1 MLPTGTEKSVV
12 VKLLRA
18 EYERR
23 SKLMPLS
30 WFNTIQLPLEN
41 VYTRLKIVSRRKA
54 DFQLENVEVDMY
66 DIFKAPGKGVLT
78 QVEGRPRT
86 IPPFENPATKLK
98 VFQPRK
104 CGIQLNNDEVEM
116 YDIFKDLKKGEDVMT
131 LVEGSPGI
139 GKTTFCLKLAYDWAR
154 ETVPT
159 NSSFPKL
166 EFVLFLKCRDIDKD
180 IMEAIKAQLFPEDMK
195 EETWTKFS
203 EFIKDIHNQ
212 EKILIILDGLDE
224 LPEKSQH
231 FVDKLLRRR
240 ILPFCYVLVTCRQEK
255 GIDVRKNFEFDL
267 LLEIKGFT
275 EDDAY
280 CYIKKHFQNV
290 GPKHSSKGETLAKE
304 VKENTLLNALRNN
317 PLNLLLLCVIYED
330 YDGKLPTSRTE
341 LYQVIVQCLLR
352 RYCVKHSLAVPEDN
366 TLEKRFGEDI
376 LALGEL
382 AWTCLLNDRQSFR
395 EEELAEREVRNKNLV
410 ARKIGLLYK
419 EERLKRILR
428 SQYEYW
434 FLHKTFQ
441 EYLAAA
447 FVTHKLQK
455 GELNVFQ
462 YTTFDDLVQKY
473 PQVFLFVSGMLGEKA
488 TMLFTQIGEQLKEK
502 KDWDWKKC
510 SKQASTFF
518 VEGFSE
524 SGHAEQMALTLCSYI
539 PFPQQVEINVLSN
552 VFSDTEYNI
561 FQVLEACGSFCNLQ
575 QPVILTVHEKRVPQ
589 RFHVMYLDVI
599 AKYIQSCSQI
609 QTLNIFTPAVTSE
622 LANALHNGLSGNKTL
637 SEFTLQI
644 CGSFP
649 CDAAFVIGESLAA
662 RKALRKVTF
671 QLDSVWGETI
681 ASAIEPALSAD
692 TVMKSVDLNVRGS
705 LCDIAV
711 HSLGKLLSNKA
722 LASFS
727 LNISGDVQELV
738 AAVIC
743 RGIPQQTA
751 LKSLAFSVDGNLSL
765 SGVNALQNSLLE
777 NRSLSDLVLS
787 LHGQI
792 PGNWQSVVENL
803 RSVKKGSVNF
813 SFYPDPASSITCN
826 QVAHFRPAVVQRGL
840 ETKHHFTV
848 VLWGELKCGGAEDLC
863 EILVRVPLTSLTL
876 KVHGKLSDSVANILK
891 RYIGRQNTLSSL
903 TIDIWRKLAPGT
915 GTLLQEL
922 SDNNVTVQV
931 KEHVVPKEACNALEM
946 SIENPASLTAMFS
959 EVKNTRKE
967 RISLKI
973 INDDE
978 VISDWPRLLGD
989 ALAETTSLTTLD
1001 LTVSNYRINP
1011 GIGKDVGDSL
1021 LRSSSLTVLSLTIS
1035 SYSNMARGWECMLIN
1050 SLAKMAS
1057 LTTLS
1062 LAIDDRGKVRKF
1074 EEDLM
1079 AVRSLSTLSV
1089 VINGSNLN
1097 YFWDKFLRKCLEEC
1111 DLLTKL
1117 CLTSN
1122 NHEEEHEN
1130 DPDDDTFDYFFSY
1143 VNSTENDDDDSV
1155 DCSFSDDSWVE
1166 GLRFGLARTTSL
1178 KELNMTINNITCTGS
1193 AWRDVLIMRPP
1204 ENKSITSLTITVSDY
1219 EYLSYENWVL
1229 PLKRCLAKSKSLTTL
1244 TLTVNDYSEGKQH
1257 DCWFYGLRQNVVFPK
1272 NTSLTDL
1279 NLTVNIRSEVSE
1291 DWLPSFCDFLMMN
1304 CSSLRTVR
1312 LQVNNRCATGESRI
1326 YDFSELRLKYQ
1337 SLSTFELSVTF
1348 YGE

>member
-1 MLPTGTEKSVV
+1 ML
-12 VKLLRA
+12 R
-18 EYERR
+18 
-23 SKLMPLS
+23 PLS
-30 WFNTIQLPLEN
+30 WLNTMQLPLKN

-54 DFQLENVEVDMY
+54 DFQEEGDAKDMY
-66 DIFKAPGKGVLT
+66 DLFTAFNKG
-78 QVEGRPRT
+78 
-86 IPPFENPATKLK
+86 N
-98 VFQPRK
+98 
-104 CGIQLNNDEVEM
+104 
-116 YDIFKDLKKGEDVMT
+116 DVMT

-139 GKTTFCLKLAYDWAR
+139 GKTTFCLKLAFDWALER
-154 ETVPT
+154 VPA
-159 NSSFPKL
+159 NSSFHNL
-166 EFVLFLKCRDIDKD
+166 EFVLLLKCRKIDKD
-180 IMEAIKAQLFPEDMK
+180 IMETIKEQLLPEDME
-195 EETWTKFS
+195 EETRTKFS
-203 EFIKDIHNQ
+203 AFIKDTHNQ

-224 LPEKSQH
+224 LPEKSKH

-240 ILPFCYVLVTCRQEK
+240 ILPFCYVLVTSQQEK

-275 EDDAY
+275 DDDAY
-280 CYIKKHFQNV
+280 CYIKRHFQNV
-290 GPKHSSKGETLAKE
+290 GPKHSSKGQRLAKE
-304 VKENTLLNALRNN
+304 MKENTLLNALRNN

-352 RYCVKHSLAVPEDN
+352 RYCAKHSLVVPEDN
-366 TLEKRFGEDI
+366 TVETRFDEDI

-382 AWTCLLNDRQSFR
+382 AWTCLLNDRQSFY

-419 EERLKRILR
+419 EERLKRILK

-447 FVTHKLQK
+447 FITHKLKK

-488 TMLFTQIGEQLKEK
+488 TVLFTQIGEQLKVK
-502 KDWDWKKC
+502 NGWYWKRC
-510 SKQASTFF
+510 SKQVSTFF
-518 VEGFSE
+518 VEGFNE

-552 VFSDTEYNI
+552 IFSDTEYNI
-561 FQVLEACGSFCNLQ
+561 FQVLEACESFCNLQ

-599 AKYIQSCSQI
+599 AKYIQSCSQT
-609 QTLNIFTPAVTSE
+609 QTLNIFTPAVTSK
-622 LANALHNGLSGNKTL
+622 LANALHNGLSGNTTL
-637 SEFTLQI
+637 SEFTPQI

-649 CDAAFVIGESLAA
+649 CDAAVVLGESLAA

-692 TVMKSVDLNVRGS
+692 TVLKSVDLNVSGS
-705 LCDIAV
+705 LCDTAV

-738 AAVIC
+738 TAVIC
-743 RGIPQQTA
+743 RGIRQQTA
-751 LKSLAFSVDGNLSL
+751 LKSLAFGVDGNLSL

-787 LHGQI
+787 LRGQI
-792 PGNWQSVVENL
+792 PDSWQSVVENL

-813 SFYPDPASSITCN
+813 SFYPDPASSVTCN

-848 VLWGELKCGGAEDLC
+848 VLWGELKCGGAKDLC

-876 KVHGKLSDSVANILK
+876 KVHGKLSDGVANILK

-903 TIDIWRKLAPGT
+903 TSDIWRKLAPGT

-1001 LTVSNYRINP
+1001 LTVSNYRMNP
-1011 GIGKDVGDSL
+1011 GTGKDLGDSL
-1021 LRSSSLTVLSLTIS
+1021 LRSSSFTVLSLTIS
-1035 SYSNMARGWECMLIN
+1035 NYSNMRRGWECMLIN
-1050 SLAKMAS
+1050 SFAKMAS

-1062 LAIDDRGKVRKF
+1062 LAIDDRGKLGKF

-1079 AVRSLSTLSV
+1079 AVRFLSTLSV

-1122 NHEEEHEN
+1122 NHGEEHEN

-1143 VNSTENDDDDSV
+1143 VNSTENDDDDDDDDSV

-1178 KELNMTINNITCTGS
+1178 KELNLTINNITCTGS

-1229 PLKRCLAKSKSLTTL
+1229 PLKRCLAKSKSLSTL
-1244 TLTVNDYSEGKQH
+1244 TLTVNDYSEGEQH
-1257 DCWFYGLRQNVVFPK
+1257 DCWFYGLRDNVVFPK

-1312 LQVNNRCATGESRI
+1312 LQASNRSATGESRI

>member
-1 MLPTGTEKSVV
+1 
-12 VKLLRA
+12 
-18 EYERR
+18 
-23 SKLMPLS
+23 MPLS

-41 VYTRLKIVSRRKA
+41 VYTRLKVVSRRKA
-54 DFQLENVEVDMY
+54 DFKEENVEVDMY

-78 QVEGRPRT
+78 QVEGSPR
-86 IPPFENPATKLK
+86 IVPPVENPATKLK
-98 VFQPRK
+98 IFQPRK
-104 CGIQLNNDEVEM
+104 CGIQAKNDEVEM
-116 YDIFKDLKKGEDVMT
+116 YDIFKDLNKGEDVMT

-166 EFVLFLKCRDIDKD
+166 EFVLLLKCRDIDKD
-180 IMEAIKAQLFPEDMK
+180 IMEAIKEQLLPEDMK
-195 EETWTKFS
+195 EETWANFS

-240 ILPFCYVLVTCRQEK
+240 ILPFCYILVTSRQEK

-317 PLNLLLLCVIYED
+317 PLNLLLLCVIYKD

-352 RYCVKHSLAVPEDN
+352 RYCAKHSLVVPEDN
-366 TLEKRFGEDI
+366 NTLKKRFDEDI

-382 AWTCLLNDRQSFR
+382 AWTCLLNDRLSFR
-395 EEELAEREVRNKNLV
+395 EEELAKREVKNKNLV

-447 FVTHKLQK
+447 FITHKLQK

-488 TMLFTQIGEQLKEK
+488 TALLTQIGEQLKEK
-502 KDWDWKKC
+502 KDWDWEKC

-524 SGHAEQMALTLCSYI
+524 SGHAEQMAVTLCSYI
-539 PFPQQVEINVLSN
+539 PLPQQVAINYQVLDHFCVAEN
-552 VFSDTEYNI
+552 NI
-561 FQVLEACGSFCNLQ
+561 FQVLKACRSFRNLQ
-575 QPVILTVHEKRVPQ
+575 QPVKLTIHESTGSERL
-589 RFHVMYLDVI
+589 HVAGCDHL
-599 AKYIQSCSQI
+599 AEFIQSCSQI
-609 QTLNIFTPAVTSE
+609 QTFNIFSAVVISH
-622 LANALHNGLSGNKTL
+622 LANALHDGLSGNTTL
-637 SEFTLQI
+637 SEFTLGI
-644 CGSFP
+644 CGRLP
-649 CDAAFVIGESLAA
+649 CDAAVVISELLAA
-662 RKALRKVTF
+662 RKKLRKVTF
-671 QLDSVWGETI
+671 QLDRVWDETWV
-681 ASAIEPALSAD
+681 SAIEPALSAD
-692 TVMKSVDLNVRGS
+692 TPLNSVDLQVRGS
-705 LCDIAV
+705 LSHTAV
-711 HSLGKLLSNKA
+711 HGLGKLLSNKA

-727 LNISGDVQELV
+727 LNISGDVQEFV
-738 AAVIC
+738 TAVIS
-743 RGIPQQTA
+743 RGIAQQTA

-777 NRSLSDLVLS
+777 NRSLSDLALT
-787 LHGQI
+787 LRGEI
-792 PGNWQSVVENL
+792 PDNWQSVVENL
-803 RSVKKGSVNF
+803 RSVKKGSVICTF
-813 SFYPDPASSITCN
+813 HPDPGSGVTCN
-826 QVAHFRPAVVQRGL
+826 QVVHFRPAVVETGL
-840 ETKHHFTV
+840 ETKQHFTV
-848 VLWGELKCGGAEDLC
+848 VLWGELKCGGAEHLC
-863 EILVRVPLTSLTL
+863 EILVHVPLTSLTL
-876 KVHGKLSDSVANILK
+876 KVHGKLSDGVANIIK
-891 RYIGRQNTLSSL
+891 RYIGRQNTLSAL
-903 TIDIWRKLAPGT
+903 TIDTWRKLAPGT

-922 SDNNVTVQV
+922 SDKNVTVQV
-931 KEHVVPKEACNALEM
+931 KGHGVSVVPKEACNALDVC
-946 SIENPASLTAMFS
+946 IDNAASLTPMFS

-967 RISLKI
+967 RINLKT
-973 INDDE
+973 INHNE

-989 ALAETTSLTTLD
+989 ALAENTSLTMLD
-1001 LTVSNYRINP
+1001 LTVSNYTMNP
-1011 GIGKDVGDSL
+1011 GTGKDLWDSL
-1021 LRSSSLTVLSLTIS
+1021 LRSSSLTALSLAIS
-1035 SYSNMARGWECMLIN
+1035 NYSNMARGWECMLIN
-1050 SLAKMAS
+1050 SLAEMAS

-1062 LAIDDRGKVRKF
+1062 LSIDDHGEVREVEF
-1074 EEDLM
+1074 EDLM
-1079 AVRSLSTLSV
+1079 AVKSLSTLSV
-1089 VINGSNLN
+1089 VINGSSLT
-1097 YFWDKFLRKCLEEC
+1097 YFWGKFLRKCLEEC
-1111 DLLTKL
+1111 TSLTKL

-1122 NHEEEHEN
+1122 NYEEEHEYHAA
-1130 DPDDDTFDYFFSY
+1130 FD
-1143 VNSTENDDDDSV
+1143 STWMQDLGY
-1155 DCSFSDDSWVE
+1155 
-1166 GLRFGLARTTSL
+1166 GLERNITL
-1178 KELNMTINNITCTGS
+1178 KELALTINNITCAS
-1193 AWRDVLIMRPP
+1193 FAWLDLFTEGLS
-1204 ENKSITSLTITVSDY
+1204 ENKSVTSLSVTISDY
-1219 EYLSYENWVL
+1219 QFLSFVEWL
-1229 PLKRCLAKSKSLTTL
+1229 RFLKSSLANNKLLTTL
-1244 TLTVNDYSEGKQH
+1244 TLKVNDYTEGERHKVLP
-1257 DCWFYGLRQNVVFPK
+1257 FVPVPIYGFPESL
-1272 NTSLTDL
+1272 SLTEL
-1279 NLTVNIRSEVSE
+1279 NLTVNIRSQVSE
-1291 DWLPSFCDFLMMN
+1291 DWLPGLCDCLMAN
-1304 CSSLRTVR
+1304 NPSLRTVR
-1312 LQVNNRCATGESRI
+1312 LQVNNRCATSKSI
-1326 YDFSELRLKYQ
+1326 YDLSKLRLKYR